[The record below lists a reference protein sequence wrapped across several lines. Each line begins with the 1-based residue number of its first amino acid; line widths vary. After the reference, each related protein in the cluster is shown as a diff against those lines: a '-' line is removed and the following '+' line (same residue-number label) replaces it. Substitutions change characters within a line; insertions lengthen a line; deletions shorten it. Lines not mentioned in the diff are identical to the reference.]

1 MNVISLYDYTGEAV
15 RPWAEAGYE
24 CYCYDIQHRHWDIRN
39 PDATVKV
46 GKGSITYLKADL
58 HDPVVMDE
66 IFGEHAFGGVFFLM
80 AFPVCTDLAVS
91 GAAHF
96 AKKRAKNPRFQ
107 EEASDYA
114 KMCADLAERFGCP
127 YYVENPVSRLA
138 TLWRK
143 PNHTFH
149 PFEFGCH
156 IPLDEAEHPRWPE
169 HIAPR
174 DGYSKKTCLWTSE
187 TFVFPEKCPV
197 DCESFGASRQ
207 HKKLGGKS
215 QKTKN
220 IRSATPRGFARAVF
234 EANCAEDVDLGAFD
248 EYKLD
253 PAEYRGADYGE
264 A

>member
-1 MNVISLYDYTGEAV
+1 
-15 RPWAEAGYE
+15 
-24 CYCYDIQHRHWDIRN
+24 
-39 PDATVKV
+39 
-46 GKGSITYLKADL
+46 
-58 HDPVVMDE
+58 
-66 IFGEHAFGGVFFLM
+66 
-80 AFPVCTDLAVS
+80 
-91 GAAHF
+91 
-96 AKKRAKNPRFQ
+96 
-107 EEASDYA
+107 
-114 KMCADLAERFGCP
+114 MCADLAERFGCP

-149 PFEFGCH
+149 PFEFGCY

-234 EANCAEDVDLGAFD
+234 EANCAEDVDLDPIDGYGWD
-248 EYKLD
+248 DLD
-253 PAEYRGADYGE
+253 DVLF
-264 A
+264 